1 MNEHSQADSEN
12 PGSDS
17 AGVGRVESV
26 DVASATPL
34 YQLDI
39 QDAETVESHLS
50 APLPVAAH
58 QRPPVDPLLISENS
72 TPQDLVQWGLKKF
85 ADRKVVITSSFGMEG
100 CALID
105 MCNKAVQDNG
115 LDPITVAY
123 IDTAF
128 FFPETHQLRRKL
140 TERYPALN
148 FVAWETDVSVK
159 QQAESYGPEL
169 WKNNPNLC
177 CHIRKVVPMKQNV
190 VNFDVWVTALRRSQT
205 KSRAN
210 TQVISWDWRYQILK
224 FCPFAAWDRK
234 HVWQYIQEN
243 DVPFNQLHLQ
253 NYPSVSCY
261 HCTKS
266 VPGSS
271 PDSDVRDG
279 RWAGKNKD
287 ECGLHFNI

>member
-1 MNEHSQADSEN
+1 MNDQPKAAPNEASGAEVDPS
-12 PGSDS
+12 GSVS
-17 AGVGRVESV
+17 PA
-26 DVASATPL
+26 ATPL
-34 YQLDI
+34 HQLDV
-39 QDAETVESHLS
+39 QDSDAFESGL
-50 APLPVAAH
+50 ATPLPAAAH
-58 QRPPVDPLLISENS
+58 QKPPVDPLLISENS
-72 TPQDLVQWGLKKF
+72 SPQDLVEWGLKKF
-85 ADRKVVITSSFGMEG
+85 ADRKLVITSSFGMEG

-105 MCNKAVQDNG
+105 MCDKAIAANG

-128 FFPETHQLRRKL
+128 FFPETHQLRKKL
-140 TERYPALN
+140 TERYQSLN

-159 QQAESYGPEL
+159 QQAQSYGPEL

-210 TQVISWDWRYQILK
+210 TEVISWDWRYQILK

-234 HVWQYIQEN
+234 DVWQYIQEN

-261 HCTKS
+261 HCTKA

>member
-1 MNEHSQADSEN
+1 MNDPTKASANPAQGEPQAEGQPPASQ
-12 PGSDS
+12 PPT
-17 AGVGRVESV
+17 
-26 DVASATPL
+26 ATPL
-34 YQLDI
+34 HQLATP
-39 QDAETVESHLS
+39 DATAIELS
-50 APLPVAAH
+50 DFPAAAT
-58 QRPPVDPLLISENS
+58 QPPPIDPPLISES
-72 TPQDLVQWGLKKF
+72 SSPQDLVQWGLKKF
-85 ADRKVVITSSFGMEG
+85 TDRKIVITSSFGMEG

-105 MCNKAVQDNG
+105 MCDKAIQSNG
-115 LDPITVAY
+115 LEPITVAY

-128 FFPETHQLRRKL
+128 FFPETHQLRKKL
-140 TERYPALN
+140 AERYQALN

-159 QQAESYGPEL
+159 QQSQSYGPEL

-190 VNFDVWVTALRRSQT
+190 VNFDLWITALRRSQT

-210 TQVISWDWRYQILK
+210 TEVISWDWRYQLLK

-234 HVWQYIQEN
+234 DVWQYIQKN

-261 HCTKS
+261 HCTKA

-271 PDSDVRDG
+271 PDSDVRAG

>member
-1 MNEHSQADSEN
+1 MNDQPKAIANSGQTDPKGSKDTGLEN
-12 PGSDS
+12 SNP
-17 AGVGRVESV
+17 E
-26 DVASATPL
+26 ATPL
-34 YQLDI
+34 TQL
-39 QDAETVESHLS
+39 QDASDKTTHAASPDQPAAS
-50 APLPVAAH
+50 AQVPT
-58 QRPPVDPLLISENS
+58 VDPLLISENS
-72 TPQDLVQWGLKKF
+72 SPQDLVEWGLKKF
-85 ADRKVVITSSFGMEG
+85 AGSKIVLSSSFGMEG

-105 MCNKAVQDNG
+105 MCNKAIEANQ

-123 IDTAF
+123 IDTGF
-128 FFPETHQLRRKL
+128 FYPETHQLRKKL
-140 TERYPALN
+140 TERYQSLN

-159 QQAESYGPEL
+159 EQAETYGAEL

-177 CHIRKVVPMKQNV
+177 CNIRKVVPMKKNV
-190 VNFDVWVTALRRSQT
+190 VNFDIWVTALRRSQT

-210 TQVISWDWRYQILK
+210 TEVISWDWKYQILK

-261 HCTKS
+261 HCTKA
-266 VPGSS
+266 VPNSS
-271 PDSDVRDG
+271 PDSEVRDG